1 MSSEPKKPQVHG
13 IFHKGTST
21 VTYVVTDPTTM
32 ATVILDSVLDYDA
45 ASGRTSNEHNDKVVE
60 YCRAN
65 SLDVRYILETHVH
78 ADHLTGASYLKGR
91 YPDARTGIGS
101 RVTEVQRTFASVFN
115 LSEDDLRSDSWDLLF
130 DDGDEFPLGEMSCRV
145 VHTPGHTPACV
156 CYVMG
161 DAVFT
166 GDTIFMP
173 DFGTAR
179 CDFPGGSSADLYDS
193 VTRGLYG
200 TLADDARVFVGHD
213 YQPGGREL
221 QFETTIG
228 EEKNTNRQLNASTS
242 REEFA
247 AWRSERDG
255 ALGMP
260 NLIVPALQVNLRGG
274 EMPRPESNGVSYLKI
289 PVNLLGGEK

>member
-1 MSSEPKKPQVHG
+1 
-13 IFHKGTST
+13 
-21 VTYVVTDPTTM
+21 M
-32 ATVILDSVLDYDA
+32 AKIRRIKRETGLSYRKAA
-45 ASGRTSNEHNDKVVE
+45 ASLGVSHTLVIHWCALRELFDNIDLK
-60 YCRAN
+60 R
-65 SLDVRYILETHVH
+65 LPRYSVAHGPCGQLE
-78 ADHLTGASYLKGR
+78 G
-91 YPDARTGIGS
+91 
-101 RVTEVQRTFASVFN
+101 VTEELLAWIFERREIGLVVSTLSVIIKACCILPIMEQKSALARVMVMRRFLKKHSLVYRMGTKVSQRSP
-115 LSEDDLRSDSWDLLF
+115 SE
-130 DDGDEFPLGEMSCRV
+130 V
-145 VHTPGHTPACV
+145 
-156 CYVMG
+156 
-161 DAVFT
+161 

>member
-1 MSSEPKKPQVHG
+1 MSSEPKPRVHG

-21 VTYVVTDPTTM
+21 MTYVITDPIST
-32 ATVILDSVLDYDA
+32 ATAILDSVLDYDA
-45 ASGRTSNEHNDKVVE
+45 PSGRTTNEHNDKVVE
-60 YCRAN
+60 YCQAN
-65 SLDVRYILETHVH
+65 SLDVRFILETHVH
-78 ADHLTGASYLKGR
+78 ADHLTGAMYLKGR
-91 YPDARTGIGS
+91 YPDAKTGIGS

-115 LSEDDLRSDSWDLLF
+115 LPEDDLRADGSQFNVLF
-130 DDGDEFPLGEMSCRV
+130 DDGDEFPLGDLSCRV

-156 CYVMG
+156 CYVIG

-179 CDFPGGSSADLYDS
+179 CDFPGGSSVDLYKS
-193 VTRGLYG
+193 VRRLYE
-200 TLADDARVFVGHD
+200 TLDDGARVFVGHD

-221 QFETTIG
+221 LFETTIG
-228 EEKNTNRQLNASTS
+228 EEKRTNKQLNANTS
-242 REEFA
+242 KDDFA

-255 ALGMP
+255 TLGMP
-260 NLIVPALQVNLRGG
+260 NLIMPALQVNLRGG

-289 PVNLLGGEK
+289 PINLLGDKK

>member
-1 MSSEPKKPQVHG
+1 
-13 IFHKGTST
+13 
-21 VTYVVTDPTTM
+21 
-32 ATVILDSVLDYDA
+32 
-45 ASGRTSNEHNDKVVE
+45 
-60 YCRAN
+60 
-65 SLDVRYILETHVH
+65 
-78 ADHLTGASYLKGR
+78 
-91 YPDARTGIGS
+91 
-101 RVTEVQRTFASVFN
+101 VFN